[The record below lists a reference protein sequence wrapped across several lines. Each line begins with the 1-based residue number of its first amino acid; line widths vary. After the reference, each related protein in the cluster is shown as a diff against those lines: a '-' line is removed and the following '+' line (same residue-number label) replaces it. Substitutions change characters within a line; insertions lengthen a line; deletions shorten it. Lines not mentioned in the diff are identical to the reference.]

1 MDVDVGEAV
10 GVGLDEGDV
19 VEPGGPAERVADG
32 WVPVAPADGVGPLLP
47 ALPLEGPSVGTV
59 AEGSVPSGE
68 PVTPAFCAAEYCA
81 STSAGLSAL
90 TTELAPSASR
100 TKKTVPTPTDVAT
113 APTTAQPTK
122 YLGPST

>member
-1 MDVDVGEAV
+1 MMDVDVGEGADV
-10 GVGLDEGDV
+10 DVDDGDV
-19 VEPGGPAERVADG
+19 VAPDGPAECVCDG
-32 WVPVAPADGVGPLLP
+32 WVPPVADADGLGPELP
-47 ALPLEGPSVGTV
+47 RLDGRSEAVVEGSEPSVE
-59 AEGSVPSGE
+59 A
-68 PVTPAFCAAEYCA
+68 VTPAFCAAEYCA

-90 TTELAPSASR
+90 TTELAPSAFR